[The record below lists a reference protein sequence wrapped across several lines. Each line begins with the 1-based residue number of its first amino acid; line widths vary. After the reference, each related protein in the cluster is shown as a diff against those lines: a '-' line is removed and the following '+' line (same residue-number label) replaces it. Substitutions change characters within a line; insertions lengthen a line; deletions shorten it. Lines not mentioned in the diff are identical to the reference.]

1 LKIPKA
7 KPYTINRK
15 GQTNGKKKRDGKT
28 NNSPQNTTT
37 TTKIEQH
44 EIINTGCEFRII
56 LKYY

>member
-15 GQTNGKKKRDGKT
+15 GQTIPMAKRDGKT

-37 TTKIEQH
+37 TK
-44 EIINTGCEFRII
+44 
-56 LKYY
+56 KD